1 MKRKWKQLEITFLRK
16 LQAIKKFLRNERLL
30 EKVCAPVPPYRK
42 AANKIFSG
50 RSKAVI
56 NELDEE
62 ALNAPDKLKNV
73 LIQQVE
79 LTKPDLAKKL

>member
-1 MKRKWKQLEITFLRK
+1 M
-16 LQAIKKFLRNERLL
+16 
-30 EKVCAPVPPYRK
+30 CAPVPPYRK